1 MVHKYDFCT
10 AFIIIVIYVGLMGL
24 SSIPPLNNFECSILR
39 MFFRSFLLLYLYIF
53 GFLSKEK
60 KKIFSFKYL
69 PFFIILPFS
78 NYFSLFFRNNVSFSF
93 SFELFFY
100 LIDCLLI
107 SFFEEAI
114 FRSII
119 LSGTYNEKTTWKYII
134 FSSLLFS
141 FSHLL
146 NGFNLSTLIQLI
158 YTFGLGVILS
168 SIYYYGGGFFYSF
181 LLHFMFNFFNGYLF
195 SCFNGSKDWP
205 SFIICNVVIG
215 AIMTIYYFVLVYL
228 RLKSKS
234 KS

>member
-1 MVHKYDFCT
+1 
-10 AFIIIVIYVGLMGL
+10 
-24 SSIPPLNNFECSILR
+24 
-39 MFFRSFLLLYLYIF
+39 
-53 GFLSKEK
+53 
-60 KKIFSFKYL
+60 
-69 PFFIILPFS
+69 
-78 NYFSLFFRNNVSFSF
+78 
-93 SFELFFY
+93 
-100 LIDCLLI
+100 
-107 SFFEEAI
+107 
-114 FRSII
+114 
-119 LSGTYNEKTTWKYII
+119 
-134 FSSLLFS
+134 SLLFS

-205 SFIICNVVIG
+205 LFIICNVVIG